1 MATCRYI
8 IKRGLQKLAIIA
20 PGNDPEASEAETGLA
35 VLQGLFDTWANA
47 GMFGRL
53 DAAGITEIE
62 AQDIVTT
69 ALPEIGAPVSLPI
82 LVKNS
87 DGEDVLPPDLAY
99 AEYVNTSTSER
110 RAYLFDR
117 RTAKWARI
125 DALTLDT
132 DCPLA
137 VRNSEGMASALAV
150 YMAGD
155 FGVEPGPLV
164 LRQAGSFQVALS
176 TRMGEPRVET
186 TAVYF

>member
-1 MATCRYI
+1 MATCRYT

-20 PGNDPEASEAETGLA
+20 PGDDPDASEADTGLA
-35 VLQGLFDTWANA
+35 VLQGLFDAWANA

-53 DAAGITEIE
+53 DVDSIAGIE
-62 AQDIVTT
+62 ADDVVSV
-69 ALPEIGAPVSLPI
+69 ALPESGAPVSLPI
-82 LVKNS
+82 VVKDS

-117 RTAKWARI
+117 RMAKWTRI
-125 DALTLDT
+125 DTLTLDSE
-132 DCPLA
+132 CPLSR
-137 VRNSEGMASALAV
+137 RNSEGMAAVLAV

-155 FGVEPGPLV
+155 FGVTPGPLV
-164 LRQAGSFQVALS
+164 VRQAGSFQLALS

-186 TAVYF
+186 TAAFF

>member
-1 MATCRYI
+1 MATCRAI

-35 VLQGLFDTWANA
+35 VLQGLFDNWAAA

-53 DAAGITEIE
+53 DVDGIAGIE
-62 AQDIVTT
+62 ADDVVTT
-69 ALPEIGAPVSLPI
+69 ALPEIGAPLELPI
-82 LVKNS
+82 VVKDS

-99 AEYVNTSTSER
+99 AEYVNTSTSAR

-125 DALTLDT
+125 DALTLDSE
-132 DCPLA
+132 CPLS
-137 VRNSEGMASALAV
+137 VRNSEGLAAALAV

-155 FGVEPGPLV
+155 FGVEPGPVV
-164 LRQAGSFQVALS
+164 LRQAGSFQSSLS

-186 TAVYF
+186 TAAFY